1 MKVLLAKILPM
12 YSIRIPETYQVAVS
26 YPLIPPSTLIG
37 SIAYAFSLLGYCG
50 RSGQVWRD
58 RVRECLDF
66 TRSHVLKARD
76 TSIIEGGL
84 PIVKWGLVLR
94 MIRGVLEENR
104 MPTNIEEFKGF
115 LDAMVREFA
124 LSHPRTVL
132 VIPKDENSIGLLRR
146 ALWLMGRF
154 GNSESW
160 ASTIS
165 VTVID
170 AERCN
175 DRNVNVIVKYDQNR
189 ISGEFTIV
197 KATDEAGV
205 ESIFALPVTSGRR
218 GGDVYYPSMMSYGG
232 DTLCA
237 RLNGASIVFPG
248 GDDW

>member
-1 MKVLLAKILPM
+1 MKVLLVKIMPM

-37 SIAYAFSLLGYCG
+37 TISYTFSVLGYCG
-50 RSGQVWRD
+50 KSGQVWRD
-58 RVRECLDF
+58 RVKECLDF
-66 TRSHVLKARD
+66 TRNHVLKARD
-76 TSIIEGGL
+76 TSIIDGEL
-84 PIVKWGLVLR
+84 PIVKWSLVLHI
-94 MIRGVLEENR
+94 IRGVLEENR

-132 VIPKDENSIGLLRR
+132 VIPKDEDSIDLLKR

-160 ASTIS
+160 ASTTS
-165 VTVID
+165 VTVTD

-175 DRNVNVIVKYDQNR
+175 DRNINVIVKYNQNR
-189 ISGEFTIV
+189 ISGGFTVV
-197 KATDEAGV
+197 KATDEVGI
-205 ESIFALPVTSGRR
+205 ESMFALPVTSGRR
-218 GGDVYYPSMMSYGG
+218 GDVYYPSTMSYGG

-248 GDDW
+248 GEDW